1 MHLADRS
8 EENLW
13 LELVVSS
20 PVLFVTN
27 DFGPRAGGIETFVIG
42 LIERRP
48 FGQTIVYT
56 SAQSGS
62 EEYDKAWKS
71 QFGVTVIR
79 DRSKILLPTPRVA
92 RNLSRIIKESNINVA
107 AFGAAAPLGLLSGSI
122 KRAGVQK
129 TVALTHGHEV
139 WWAKVFPFNLA
150 MRAIGASIDSLT
162 YLGDFTQRAISK
174 SLSKESAQKM
184 VKIAPGIDVDHF
196 CPQDSTALRKELG
209 VENKRVIV
217 SVGRLVHRKGQDHLI
232 QAMPEILKSV
242 PDAHILMVGQGPY
255 LSYLK
260 QLVEKLDL
268 VDHVS
273 FIGRIQ
279 YNQLPQYICA
289 GDIFAM
295 PSRSRFFGLEVEG
308 LGIVYLEASAC
319 GLPVIAGSSGG
330 APDAVVNG
338 VTGFVVDGEND
349 QEIASAAINLLK
361 DIDGA
366 KAMGQAGRE
375 WIIENWRWE
384 IWSKRFNQLLE

>member
-1 MHLADRS
+1 VGRS

-56 SAQSGS
+56 SAQAGS
-62 EEYDKAWKS
+62 EAYDQAWKAN
-71 QFGVTVIR
+71 FGVTVIR
-79 DRSKILLPTPRVA
+79 DRAKILLPTPRVA
-92 RNLSRIIKESNINVA
+92 QNLARIVKESNIQVA
-107 AFGAAAPLGLLSGSI
+107 AFGAAAPLGLLSASM
-122 KRAGVQK
+122 KRAGVRK

-139 WWAKVFPFNLA
+139 WWAKVFPFNCAL
-150 MRAIGASIDSLT
+150 RKIGTSVDSLT
-162 YLGDFTQRAISK
+162 YLGEFTQQAISK
-174 SLSKESAQKM
+174 SLSKAAAQKM

-196 CPQDSTALRKELG
+196 SPQDSTQLRKELKIDD
-209 VENKRVIV
+209 KRVIV

-232 QAMPEILKSV
+232 QAMPEILKRV

-255 LSYLK
+255 LSHLK
-260 QLVEKLDL
+260 KLVQELNL

-279 YNQLPQYICA
+279 YAQLPQYICA

-330 APDAVVNG
+330 APDAVLVG
-338 VTGFVVDGEND
+338 VTGMVVDGENN
-349 QEIASAAINLLK
+349 QEIAAGAIKLLQ
-361 DIDGA
+361 DLPA
-366 KAMGQAGRE
+366 SKAMGLAGRE
-375 WIIENWRWE
+375 WIIENWRWK
-384 IWSKRFNQLLE
+384 IWSDRFNKLLQ

>member
-1 MHLADRS
+1 MGRS

-56 SAQSGS
+56 SAQAGS
-62 EEYDKAWKS
+62 EAYDQAWKAN
-71 QFGVTVIR
+71 FGVTVIR
-79 DRSKILLPTPRVA
+79 DRAKILLPTPRVA
-92 RNLSRIIKESNINVA
+92 QNLARIVKESNIQVA
-107 AFGAAAPLGLLSGSI
+107 AFGAAAPLGLLSASM
-122 KRAGVQK
+122 KRAGVRK

-139 WWAKVFPFNLA
+139 WWAKVFPFNCAL
-150 MRAIGASIDSLT
+150 RKIGTSVDSLT
-162 YLGDFTQRAISK
+162 YLGEFTQQAISK
-174 SLSKESAQKM
+174 SLSKAAAQKM

-196 CPQDSTALRKELG
+196 SPQDSTQLRKELKIDD
-209 VENKRVIV
+209 KRVIV

-232 QAMPEILKSV
+232 QAMPEILKRV

-255 LSYLK
+255 LSHLK
-260 QLVEKLDL
+260 KLVQELNL

-279 YNQLPQYICA
+279 YAQLPQYICA

-295 PSRSRFFGLEVEG
+295 PSRTRFFGLEVEG

-330 APDAVVNG
+330 APDAVLVG
-338 VTGFVVDGEND
+338 VTGMVVDGENN
-349 QEIASAAINLLK
+349 QEIAAGAIKLLQ
-361 DIDGA
+361 DLAGS
-366 KAMGQAGRE
+366 KAMGLAGRE

-384 IWSKRFNQLLE
+384 IWSRRFNNLLQ

>member
-1 MHLADRS
+1 VGRS

-56 SAQSGS
+56 SAQAGS
-62 EEYDKAWKS
+62 EAYDQAWKAN
-71 QFGVTVIR
+71 FGVTVIR
-79 DRSKILLPTPRVA
+79 DRAKILLPTPRVA
-92 RNLSRIIKESNINVA
+92 QNLARIVKESNIQVA
-107 AFGAAAPLGLLSGSI
+107 AFGAAAPLGLLSASM
-122 KRAGVQK
+122 KRAGVRK

-139 WWAKVFPFNLA
+139 WWAKVFPFNCAL
-150 MRAIGASIDSLT
+150 RKIGTSVDSLT
-162 YLGDFTQRAISK
+162 YLGEFTQQAISK
-174 SLSKESAQKM
+174 SLSKAAAQKM

-196 CPQDSTALRKELG
+196 SPQDSTQLRKELKIDD
-209 VENKRVIV
+209 KRVIV

-232 QAMPEILKSV
+232 QAMPEILKRV

-255 LSYLK
+255 LSHLK
-260 QLVEKLDL
+260 KLVQELNL

-279 YNQLPQYICA
+279 YAQLPQYICA

-295 PSRSRFFGLEVEG
+295 PSRTRFFGLEVEG

-330 APDAVVNG
+330 APDAVLVG
-338 VTGFVVDGEND
+338 VTGMVVDGENN
-349 QEIASAAINLLK
+349 QEIAAGAIKLLQ
-361 DIDGA
+361 DLAGS
-366 KAMGQAGRE
+366 KAMGLAGRE

-384 IWSKRFNQLLE
+384 IWSRRFNNLLQ

>member
-1 MHLADRS
+1 M
-8 EENLW
+8 
-13 LELVVSS
+13 ELDVSS
-20 PVLFVTN
+20 LVLFVTN

-62 EEYDKAWKS
+62 EEYDQAWKS
-71 QFGVTVIR
+71 NYGVTVIR
-79 DRSKILLPTPRVA
+79 DRAKILLPTPRVA
-92 RNLSRIIKESNINVA
+92 RNLSRIIKESRIQVA
-107 AFGAAAPLGLLSGSI
+107 AFGAAAPLGLLSASM

-150 MRAIGASIDSLT
+150 LRRIGATVDALT
-162 YLGDFTQRAISK
+162 FLGAFTQHMISRA
-174 SLSKESAQKM
+174 LSKGAAARM
-184 VKIAPGIDVDHF
+184 IKIAPGIDVDHF
-196 CPQDSTALRKELG
+196 VPHDATQLRKELKL
-209 VENKRVIV
+209 ENKRVIV

-232 QAMPEILKSV
+232 ESLPEILKSV
-242 PDAHILMVGQGPY
+242 PDAHVLMVGQGPY
-255 LSYLK
+255 LSHLK
-260 QLVEKLDL
+260 KLVQELNL
-268 VDHVS
+268 TEHVS

-279 YNQLPQYICA
+279 YAQLPHYICA
-289 GDIFAM
+289 GDVFAM

-330 APDAVVNG
+330 APDAVVDG
-338 VTGFVVDGEND
+338 VTGFVVDGQNN
-349 QEIASAAINLLK
+349 QEIAAAAIKLLN
-361 DIDGA
+361 DVDQA
-366 KAMGQAGRE
+366 KKMGTAGRA

-384 IWSKRFNQLLE
+384 IWSQRFNELLQ

>member
-1 MHLADRS
+1 
-8 EENLW
+8 
-13 LELVVSS
+13 LELDVSS

-62 EEYDKAWKS
+62 ESYDKAWKS
-71 QFGVTVIR
+71 DFGVTVIR
-79 DRSKILLPTPRVA
+79 DRAKILLPTPRVA
-92 RNLSRIIKESNINVA
+92 RNLARIIKESNIQVA
-107 AFGAAAPLGLLSGSI
+107 AFGAAAPLGLLSASM
-122 KRAGVQK
+122 KRAGIRK

-139 WWAKVFPFNLA
+139 WWAKVLPFNLA
-150 MRAIGASIDSLT
+150 MRRIGAKVDSLT
-162 YLGDFTQRAISK
+162 YLGEFTQQAISRA
-174 SLSKESAQKM
+174 LSKSATSQM
-184 VKIAPGIDVDHF
+184 VKIAPGIDIDHF
-196 CPQDSTALRKELG
+196 VPHDASQLRNELKL
-209 VENKRVIV
+209 EDKRVIV

-255 LSYLK
+255 LSHLK
-260 QLVEKLDL
+260 KLVQELNL
-268 VDHVS
+268 IDHVS

-279 YNQLPQYICA
+279 YAQLPQYICA

-330 APDAVVNG
+330 APDAVLDG
-338 VTGFVVDGEND
+338 VTGIVVDGENN
-349 QEIASAAINLLK
+349 QEIATAAIKLLQ
-361 DIDGA
+361 DLAGS
-366 KAMGQAGRE
+366 KAMGLAGRE

-384 IWSKRFNQLLE
+384 IWSQRFNELLQ

>member
-1 MHLADRS
+1 M
-8 EENLW
+8 
-13 LELVVSS
+13 ELDVSS

-71 QFGVTVIR
+71 NYGVTVIR
-79 DRSKILLPTPRVA
+79 DRARILLPTPRVA
-92 RNLSRIIKESNINVA
+92 RNLSRIIKKSRIQVA
-107 AFGAAAPLGLLSGSI
+107 AFGAAAPLGLLSASM

-150 MRAIGASIDSLT
+150 LRRIGATVDALT
-162 YLGDFTQRAISK
+162 FLGAFTQHMISRA
-174 SLSKESAQKM
+174 LSKGAAARM

-196 CPQDSTALRKELG
+196 VPHDASQLRKELKL
-209 VENKRVIV
+209 ENKRVIV

-232 QAMPEILKSV
+232 ESLPEILKSV
-242 PDAHILMVGQGPY
+242 PDAHVLMVGQGPY
-255 LSYLK
+255 LSHLK
-260 QLVEKLDL
+260 KLVQELNL
-268 VDHVS
+268 TEHVS

-279 YNQLPQYICA
+279 YAQLPYYICA
-289 GDIFAM
+289 GDVFAM

-330 APDAVVNG
+330 APDAVVDG
-338 VTGFVVDGEND
+338 VTGFVVDGQNN
-349 QEIASAAINLLK
+349 QEIAAAAIRLLN
-361 DIDGA
+361 DLDQA
-366 KAMGQAGRE
+366 KKMGTAGRA

-384 IWSKRFNQLLE
+384 IWSQRFNELLQ

>member
-1 MHLADRS
+1 M
-8 EENLW
+8 
-13 LELVVSS
+13 ELVVSS

-56 SAQSGS
+56 SAQTGS

-71 QFGVTVIR
+71 EFGVTVVR
-79 DRSKILLPTPRVA
+79 DRAKILLPTPRVA
-92 RNLSRIIKESNINVA
+92 GNLARIIKESNIQVA
-107 AFGAAAPLGLLSGSI
+107 AFGAAAPLGLLSASM
-122 KRAGVQK
+122 KRAGIRK

-150 MRAIGASIDSLT
+150 LRKIGSSMDSLT
-162 YLGDFTQRAISK
+162 YLGEFTKRAISQ
-174 SLSKESAQKM
+174 SLSKTSAQKM

-196 CPQDSTALRKELG
+196 SPQNSTQLRKELKL
-209 VENKRVIV
+209 ENKRVIV

-232 QAMPEILKSV
+232 QSLPEILKSL
-242 PDAHILMVGQGPY
+242 PDAHVLMVGQGPY
-255 LSYLK
+255 LSHLK
-260 QLVEKLDL
+260 KLVARHNLA
-268 VDHVS
+268 DHVS

-279 YNQLPQYICA
+279 YAQLPQYICA

-330 APDAVVNG
+330 APDAVLNG
-338 VTGFVVDGEND
+338 VTGFVVDGQKN
-349 QEIASAAINLLK
+349 QEIAAAAIRLLSDMDEAK
-361 DIDGA
+361 KMGA
-366 KAMGQAGRE
+366 AGRE

-384 IWSKRFNQLLE
+384 IWSQRFNKLLQ

>member
-1 MHLADRS
+1 MELA
-8 EENLW
+8 
-13 LELVVSS
+13 VSS

-56 SAQSGS
+56 SAQTSS
-62 EEYDKAWKS
+62 EEYDRAWKS
-71 QFGVTVIR
+71 EFGVTVIR
-79 DRSKILLPTPRVA
+79 DRAKILLPTPRVA
-92 RNLSRIIKESNINVA
+92 RNLSRIIKESNIQVA
-107 AFGAAAPLGLLSGSI
+107 AFGAAAPLGLLSPSI

-139 WWAKVFPFNLA
+139 WWAKVFPFN
-150 MRAIGASIDSLT
+150 RALRKIGTSVDSLT

-174 SLSKESAQKM
+174 SLSKESAQKL

-196 CPQDSTALRKELG
+196 IPQDSSQLRRDLRL
-209 VENKRVIV
+209 ENKRVIV

-232 QAMPEILKSV
+232 QSMPEILKSV
-242 PDAHILMVGQGPY
+242 PNAHILMVGQGPY
-255 LSYLK
+255 LSHLK
-260 QLVEKLDL
+260 KLVQDLNL

-279 YNQLPQYICA
+279 FAQLPQYICA
-289 GDIFAM
+289 GDIFVM

-330 APDAVVNG
+330 APDAVLDG
-338 VTGFVVDGEND
+338 ITGIVVDGENN
-349 QEIASAAINLLK
+349 QEIASAAIKLLL

-366 KAMGQAGRE
+366 KAMGLAGRE

-384 IWSKRFNQLLE
+384 IWSQRFNNLLQ